1 MEESEDVQFAEVNCM
16 DMDSLDTCIEESV
29 NGFPAVYLYKDGIL
43 EDLFS
48 EERTVEKLSNFI
60 WETVDPSR
68 VEDEMD
74 PFLGLM
80 GLMGGGDGQEEEGE
94 EEEEEC
100 DCSEPDCDC
109 DDEDY

>member
-1 MEESEDVQFAEVNCM
+1 MKKVS
-16 DMDSLDTCIEESV
+16 MDSPQFISTKYDGCLVEDRNNLFSQ
-29 NGFPAVYLYKDGIL
+29 DGIL

-80 GLMGGGDGQEEEGE
+80 GEK
-94 EEEEEC
+94 
-100 DCSEPDCDC
+100 
-109 DDEDY
+109 

>member
-1 MEESEDVQFAEVNCM
+1 
-16 DMDSLDTCIEESV
+16 MDSQQFISTKYDGCLVEDRNNLFSQ
-29 NGFPAVYLYKDGIL
+29 DGIL

-80 GLMGGGDGQEEEGE
+80 GEK
-94 EEEEEC
+94 
-100 DCSEPDCDC
+100 
-109 DDEDY
+109 